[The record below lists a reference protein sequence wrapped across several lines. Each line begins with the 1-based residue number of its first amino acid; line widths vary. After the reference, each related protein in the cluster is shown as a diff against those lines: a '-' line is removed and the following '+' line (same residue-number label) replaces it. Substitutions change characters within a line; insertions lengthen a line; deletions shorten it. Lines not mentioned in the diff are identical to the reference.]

1 MNTRPSP
8 IRRRG
13 PGYGITWREK
23 RPRPL
28 TPEQEQALDAALDRL
43 RREAVEEGERN
54 DAAAIARLHRQA
66 VGAVEE
72 GERNDAAALA
82 RVRRQA
88 VSGEGPANDT

>member
-28 TPEQEQALDAALDRL
+28 TPEQALDAALDRL

-54 DAAAIARLHRQA
+54 DAAAIARL
-66 VGAVEE
+66 
-72 GERNDAAALA
+72 
-82 RVRRQA
+82 RREA
-88 VSGEGPANDT
+88 VSGEGPSNDT

>member
-43 RREAVEEGERN
+43 RRR
-54 DAAAIARLHRQA
+54 A
-66 VGAVEE
+66 VGEDA
-72 GERNDAAALA
+72 GPCND
-82 RVRRQA
+82 
-88 VSGEGPANDT
+88 S

>member
-13 PGYGITWREK
+13 RGYGVTWREK

-28 TPEQEQALDAALDRL
+28 TPEQEQALDAAL
-43 RREAVEEGERN
+43 
-54 DAAAIARLHRQA
+54 
-66 VGAVEE
+66 
-72 GERNDAAALA
+72 A

-88 VSGEGPANDT
+88 VSGEGAGGDR